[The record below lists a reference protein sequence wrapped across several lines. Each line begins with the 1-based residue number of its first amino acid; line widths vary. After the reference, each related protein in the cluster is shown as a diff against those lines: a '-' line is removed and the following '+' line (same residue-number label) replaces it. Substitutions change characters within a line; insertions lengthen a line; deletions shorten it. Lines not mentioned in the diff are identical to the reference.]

1 MFRRL
6 DDQEIAA
13 ASTNPAALAEKL
25 GVTEA
30 LVTELLG
37 DTLETGTSA
46 CLDVMHSPHPEDKG
60 GECTASFMRCIG
72 CPNAVVAPKHLLRL
86 EALRDALVRA
96 ARSTHHKKAA
106 AYGPHIARLE
116 HLLGKF
122 RSPN

>member
-1 MFRRL
+1 M
-6 DDQEIAA
+6 
-13 ASTNPAALAEKL
+13 
-25 GVTEA
+25 
-30 LVTELLG
+30 TELLG

-86 EALRDALVRA
+86 EVLRDALVRA
-96 ARSTHHKKAA
+96 ARSTHRKKAA

-116 HLLGKF
+116 HLLGQVPKPEL
-122 RSPN
+122 RRTRENVTPHDVDIIERLLRGELDG